1 MTYPLGVW
9 QAMLACAYVADKAA
23 LGDDGFVATARLAAD
38 LGLPAPSAA
47 ALLRRLTAAGLIE
60 TREGARGGV
69 RLALREE
76 LTAAKAEAET
86 ATAAAAK
93 ATAAAA
99 AAGVIPSPSKVSRTI
114 AGGTTTGRGGARP
127 RPRPQGG
134 RQAHV
139 DELRGRPG
147 EGRA

>member
-69 RLALREE
+69 RLARAAQEITLDDIVAGMQQASPLFATDHRIQVSGPTPARRQKQLRTALQNAENALHQSLQE
-76 LTAAKAEAET
+76 VTLADLT
-86 ATAAAAK
+86 
-93 ATAAAA
+93 
-99 AAGVIPSPSKVSRTI
+99 R
-114 AGGTTTGRGGARP
+114 
-127 RPRPQGG
+127 
-134 RQAHV
+134 
-139 DELRGRPG
+139 
-147 EGRA
+147 

>member
-69 RLALREE
+69 RLAR
-76 LTAAKAEAET
+76 AAQEIT
-86 ATAAAAK
+86 LDDIV
-93 ATAAAA
+93 
-99 AAGVIPSPSKVSRTI
+99 AGMQQ
-114 AGGTTTGRGGARP
+114 ARP
-127 RPRPQGG
+127 LFATDHRIQVSGPTPAR
-134 RQAHV
+134 RQKQ
-139 DELRGRPG
+139 LRTALLNAENALHQSLQEVTLANLTR
-147 EGRA
+147 